1 MKRKPVGSDHDK
13 WLHAML
19 RQEPAKASEVCLD
32 ADTIASWAGGSLT
45 GKELAAA
52 ELHASTCSRCMAILA
67 ATERSAPPATGVS
80 KQPWILVTPMRW
92 LVPLTAAATAVA
104 IWIAVP
110 DRPVVAP
117 TIGSTDSP
125 QMTSAVPERTPDVPP
140 AAEPKPAES
149 YAPVPPAGEPQSQ
162 EFKLRVED
170 ESRRERAGT
179 EAEQFA
185 KREDAAAPSPQAPMP
200 PPAAAESALAA
211 PPAAPAAAPAQARD
225 SAADPQP
232 MARSASRAFAA
243 SESVSSSNALSRWR
257 IVAGVSVERSTD
269 GGKTWMRTSPLP
281 DDTPGASAIT
291 GVNIRAVD
299 ASRAVVS
306 TSDGRVF
313 YTTDAGK
320 SWTRVQENQ
329 TVPF

>member
-32 ADTIASWAGGSLT
+32 ADTIASWAAGSLT
-45 GKELAAA
+45 GKERAAA

-67 ATERSAPPATGVS
+67 ATERSAPPATGIP

-110 DRPVVAP
+110 DRPVTAP
-117 TIGSTDSP
+117 AIGGTDSP
-125 QMTSAVPERTPDVPP
+125 QMTSAAPERSPDVPP

-149 YAPVPPAGEPQSQ
+149 YAPVPPAGEPQRQ
-162 EFKLRVED
+162 EFNSRLD
-170 ESRRERAGT
+170 ESRRGRAGI
-179 EAEQFA
+179 EAEQLA
-185 KREDAAAPSPQAPMP
+185 KREDAFAPSPQAPVP
-200 PPAAAESALAA
+200 PPAAAESAL
-211 PPAAPAAAPAQARD
+211 AAPAAAPAQARD
-225 SAADPQP
+225 SAADPQR
-232 MARSASRAFAA
+232 MARSSSRAFAA
-243 SESVSSSNALSRWR
+243 TESISSSNALSRWR

-281 DDTPGASAIT
+281 DDTPGAAAIT

-299 ASRAVVS
+299 ATRAVVS
-306 TSDGRVF
+306 TSDGGVF